1 MKQLFCL
8 SVLFLLNMS
17 FLCAQDMQT
26 TYPVYNVSRLYEPI
40 LKYICNYPYRDTSEK
55 AYANCAFFV
64 NGQFVESSA
73 GFVLFTNTEGNRDS
87 AFFMQYGSMLV
98 FRQQDYNRMFPGNTL
113 KDVLEN
119 VKGREEITIVYE
131 VDTRDNS
138 VMRGDRKTWVNGTF
152 VFDSKLML
160 LYTSPSGPPCRYV
173 CFYTAR
179 KYYKYPNCYHVFWN
193 FGSYS
198 NNRYYGDKKY
208 LKKVYR
214 NARKVLRTAYF

>member
-1 MKQLFCL
+1 
-8 SVLFLLNMS
+8 
-17 FLCAQDMQT
+17 
-26 TYPVYNVSRLYEPI
+26 
-40 LKYICNYPYRDTSEK
+40 
-55 AYANCAFFV
+55 
-64 NGQFVESSA
+64 
-73 GFVLFTNTEGNRDS
+73 
-87 AFFMQYGSMLV
+87 ML
-98 FRQQDYNRMFPGNTL
+98 PGNTL

-119 VKGREEITIVYE
+119 VKGREDITIVYE
-131 VDTRDNS
+131 IDTRDNS
-138 VMRGDRKTWVNGTF
+138 VMRGDSKTWVNGTF

-160 LYTSPSGPPCRYV
+160 LYTSPSDPPCRYV

>member
-26 TYPVYNVSRLYEPI
+26 KYPVSNVHQLYYQIDPC
-40 LKYICNYPYRDTSEK
+40 LRYYRDTCEM
-55 AYANCAFFV
+55 AYGNCAFFV
-64 NGQFVESSA
+64 NGQFVEYSY
-73 GFVLFTNTEGNRDS
+73 GFVLFTNMEGNRDS
-87 AFFMQYGSMLV
+87 AFFMQKGSLLI
-98 FRQQDYNRMFPGNTL
+98 FRKQDYNRMFPGDKL

-119 VKGREEITIVYE
+119 VKGRDEITIVYE
-131 VDTRDNS
+131 IDTRDRS

-160 LYTSPSGPPCRYV
+160 LYSSPEASYCRYV

-179 KYYKYPNCYHVFWN
+179 KYYKYPYCYHVFWH
-193 FGSYS
+193 FGSES

-208 LKKVYR
+208 KKKVYR
-214 NARKVLRTAYF
+214 NARKVLSTAYF